1 MLQTSPTKDPLGLV
15 VRNLVF
21 LAWACMLAGW
31 VHGSELEEFNG
42 RRVIPGRL
50 LVRLSGEHEHPA
62 ANALKGRGLKPGR
75 KFILARAQLWKL
87 PPGLSVE
94 RAMAIAR
101 ATPGV
106 LVVEPDYIRTVSR
119 LPNDPN
125 FANQYA
131 LSKMKLP
138 DAWDATVG
146 SSRVIVVVID
156 TGINYLH
163 PDLSAN
169 IYRNV
174 AETPDGTDTDGNG
187 YIDDVSGWDFV
198 GPSLTAPVPDNNPID
213 VMNHGTRVSGVLG
226 ATGNNA
232 IGVAGVCWNVQILP
246 LKIGADDTSGDLST
260 SAEVEAIDYAVAM
273 GAKII
278 NASYGGSDFSHF
290 ELDAIQRAQQ
300 AGVLFV
306 AAAGN
311 TNKSIDSAPQYPA
324 SHNLA
329 NILAVAA
336 TDSSDYLT
344 SYSSYGAK
352 AVDLAAPGSYI
363 QTTTGSDSYAYAY
376 GTSFSSPHVAGIAA
390 LVRSKH
396 PSIGVYELRTLLM
409 ESTDLAPSLIG
420 KTVTG
425 GRANAL
431 KAVSAR
437 IPWAR
442 RFMKE
447 LATPADIPDNDP
459 SGLTST
465 ITITEEIAI
474 KGVTV
479 HVEID
484 HEWIGD
490 VGASLTSPGG
500 IIAELR
506 TPHVDDAR
514 GFTLDFDT
522 QWSFRDQASV
532 GDWVLKLW
540 DGGPEDTGKLIAWGM
555 RIHTDCVA
563 EDVNGDGC
571 INMLDLIVT
580 RNALNSSGGY
590 ADVNGDGRVNI
601 LDLIAVRNKCG
612 TCSSTSGF

>member
-1 MLQTSPTKDPLGLV
+1 M
-15 VRNLVF
+15 RNLAVF
-21 LAWACMLAGW
+21 AWACVLAAW
-31 VHGSELEEFNG
+31 VHGSELEKFNG

-50 LVRLSGEHEHPA
+50 LVRLSDEHEHPA
-62 ANALKGRGLKPGR
+62 AEALKGRGLKPGR
-75 KFILARAQLWKL
+75 KFLLARAQIWKL
-87 PPGLSVE
+87 PPGLTVE
-94 RAMAIAR
+94 RAIAIAR
-101 ATPGV
+101 TTPGV
-106 LVVEPDYIRTVSR
+106 LAVEPDYIRTVSR

-125 FANQYA
+125 FVNQYA
-131 LSKMKLP
+131 LPKMKLP

-146 SSRVIVVVID
+146 SSRVIVAVID
-156 TGINYLH
+156 TGINFAH
-163 PDLSAN
+163 PDLAAN
-169 IYRNV
+169 IYRNPN
-174 AETPDGTDTDGNG
+174 EILDGTDTDGNG
-187 YIDDVSGWDFV
+187 YVDDVSGWDFV
-198 GPSLTAPVPDNNPID
+198 GPSLSAPVPDNNPID

-226 ATGNNA
+226 AIGNNA

-306 AAAGN
+306 TAAGN
-311 TNKSIDSAPQYPA
+311 TNKSLDDTPQYPA

-344 SYSSYGAK
+344 SYSSFGAK
-352 AVDLAAPGSYI
+352 MVDLAAPGSYI
-363 QTTTGSDSYAYAY
+363 QTTTSSDGYAFVY

-390 LVRSKH
+390 LVKSKY
-396 PSIGVYELRTLLM
+396 PGIGVHELRVLLM

-437 IPWAR
+437 MPWAR
-442 RFMKE
+442 RFIKE
-447 LATPADIPDNDP
+447 LPTPADIPDNNP

-465 ITITEEIAI
+465 ITVSEDIAI
-474 KGVTV
+474 KAVTV
-479 HVEID
+479 HIEID
-484 HEWIGD
+484 HEWMGD
-490 VGASLTSPGG
+490 VGASITSPGG
-500 IIAELR
+500 IITQLR

-522 QWSFRDQASV
+522 QWSFRGQASA
-532 GDWVLKLW
+532 GAWVLKLW

-555 RIHTDCVA
+555 KIHTNCAA

-571 INMLDLIVT
+571 INTIDLIVA

-601 LDLIAVRNKCG
+601 LDLIAVRNKLG
-612 TCSSTSGF
+612 KCSSTAGF